1 MFDLLRTS
9 SQYIAIM
16 MLIVELKETTD
27 LLVPLLVLSKQIAG
41 WLTNVGIVDC

>member
-41 WLTNVGIVDC
+41 QLTNVGIVDC